1 MTQSPNQGFGTKG
14 QNPALFLLAVGTVTD
29 HHQQTTIKS
38 GQFEHARISRV
49 RPADAPLIFQRI
61 ILLIGCSP
69 AVSISGIK

>member
-1 MTQSPNQGFGTKG
+1 MTQSPNQGSGTQG

-29 HHQQTTIKS
+29 HHQQTAIKPNQCVKS
-38 GQFEHARISRV
+38 RISRF
-49 RPADAPLIFQRI
+49 RTADAPLIFQRI